1 MEVDPSDYMPKA
13 VEYCQFRS
21 MFLVTV
27 RETGQT
33 WTGEDDFTL
42 TKPRLTV
49 RVSPD
54 QPRVGRRARVAIG
67 LANPLKEELT
77 GCVFGVEAPGITDSM
92 KRRFR

>member
-1 MEVDPSDYMPKA
+1 MNTNLGSGETLTMEVDPSDYMPKA

-27 RETGQT
+27 KETGQT

-49 RVSPD
+49 RLVN
-54 QPRVGRRARVAIG
+54 GRIEFMTRI
-67 LANPLKEELT
+67 
-77 GCVFGVEAPGITDSM
+77 
-92 KRRFR
+92 

>member
-27 RETGQT
+27 RETEQT

-42 TKPRLTV
+42 AKPRLTV
-49 RVSPD
+49 RLVNGRI
-54 QPRVGRRARVAIG
+54 RVMTR
-67 LANPLKEELT
+67 
-77 GCVFGVEAPGITDSM
+77 ITS
-92 KRRFR
+92 

>member
-49 RVSPD
+49 RLVS
-54 QPRVGRRARVAIG
+54 
-67 LANPLKEELT
+67 E
-77 GCVFGVEAPGITDSM
+77 
-92 KRRFR
+92 RFRVKTQVTVLASSIPRQYRRTRDIFTCKTCHRQ

>member
-49 RVSPD
+49 RLESKRFSHD
-54 QPRVGRRARVAIG
+54 SSHQRTRVIVTC
-67 LANPLKEELT
+67 KT
-77 GCVFGVEAPGITDSM
+77 SQ
-92 KRRFR
+92 